1 MANAGASIAA
11 SAAKITTA
19 TTASSFAADQ
29 ARFLKE
35 IRYYFTPQVANARS
49 RLVISQINTMKSL
62 ESHIKTLTTNIA
74 NANKNQV
81 AIQQHLAS
89 VTGLT
94 TIGLQGTGAASGR
107 NLLASLR
114 GQVGTVQGFGTAIRN
129 LARAGASSAVLQN
142 VAMMD
147 PVSGTAY
154 AKGMTRALRRLHA
167 IKAPQSIINQ
177 LVAAGPDAANA
188 YVDAIVSAGPAV
200 EKQIFAAANALASAQ
215 LSVSRGA
222 ASVIAGGAYNTGANF
237 VAGLKS
243 HQAEL
248 NKEFKALGKT
258 LGEEAIRWFHV
269 PSRQRPYGFQH
280 GGWVNEPVSGYGLW
294 TGSPYTF
301 AEHGRELVVPEGNA
315 RGSDGGSTYV
325 AHFDGLTG
333 AAIEAH
339 VRTAFATMSLTQGSL
354 NRQGRRS

>member
-1 MANAGASIAA
+1 M
-11 SAAKITTA
+11 AKITTS
-19 TTASSFAADQ
+19 TTAASFASDQ

-62 ESHIKTLTTNIA
+62 ENHIKTLTTNIA

-94 TIGLQGTGAASGR
+94 TIGLQGTGATAGR
-107 NLLASLR
+107 SLLASLR
-114 GQVGTVQGFGTAIRN
+114 GQVRTVQGFGTSIRD
-129 LARAGASSAVLQN
+129 LARSGASASVLQN

-154 AKGMTRALRRLHA
+154 AKGMTRALKRLHS

-188 YVDAIVSAGPAV
+188 YVDAIIAAGPTV
-200 EKQIFAAANALASAQ
+200 QKQIFAAANALSAAQ

-222 ASVIAGGAYNTGANF
+222 ASVIAGGPYNTGANF
-237 VAGLKS
+237 VAGLRS
-243 HQAEL
+243 QQAAL
-248 NKEFKALGKT
+248 NREFKALGKT
-258 LGEEAIRWFHV
+258 LGEEAIRWFRV
-269 PSRQRPYGFQH
+269 PSRQRQYGYQH
-280 GGWVNEPVSGYGLW
+280 GGWLNEPVSGYGMW
-294 TGSPYTF
+294 SGNPYTF
-301 AEHGRELVVPEGNA
+301 AEKGREYVLPENA
-315 RGSDGGSTYV
+315 AGRRGGDGATYV

-333 AAIEAH
+333 AAIESH